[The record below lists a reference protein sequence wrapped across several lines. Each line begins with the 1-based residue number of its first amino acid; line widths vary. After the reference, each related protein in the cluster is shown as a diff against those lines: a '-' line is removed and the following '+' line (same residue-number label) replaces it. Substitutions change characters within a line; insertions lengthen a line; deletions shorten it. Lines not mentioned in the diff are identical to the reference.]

1 MFTPLAMGSSE
12 PWRAITAGFIHSPDL
27 PFHLLINMY
36 SVYIFGQV
44 LEPMLG
50 KVRFAALYL
59 ISIFGGSVAVMFLAP
74 AMTFVYGASSAVF
87 GLMAAYLVV
96 LRSLGG
102 SSQGMVGLIAL
113 NLVIDIA
120 IKDSRVAVK
129 ANKSRFAIQTLP
141 AKDYPVMTKA
151 SSEAVVITISQI
163 QLKRLLKQV
172 EFAMAQQDIRYY
184 LNGLLFEVN
193 GNQLNIVGT
202 DGHRLSFTSI
212 HLDQNYNKTEV
223 ILPRKTVIELI
234 KLLND
239 TEELVSV
246 ELYKGQVSFSF
257 NDIQLISKVIDG
269 KFPDYTRVI
278 PEGHNNQFTIDR
290 AQFLTSLQR
299 ASILSNEK
307 YRGIRMIIADN
318 NLKLISTNTEQE
330 EAEEELEIQYQQDPI
345 DIGFNVTYLIDVL
358 TNIQDEKVNLA
369 FLDTNSSCLFT
380 IPNNNDYKY
389 VVMPMRI

>member
-1 MFTPLAMGSSE
+1 MNIKINRDALLKPLANVASIVE
-12 PWRAITAGFIHSPDL
+12 RKHAL
-27 PFHLLINMY
+27 PILSNILIQGKD
-36 SVYIFGQV
+36 GQV
-44 LEPMLG
+44 QLTATDLEMQVSLSF
-50 KVRFAALYL
+50 KADLKEEIATT
-59 ISIFGGSVAVMFLAP
+59 ISARKFFDI
-74 AMTFVYGASSAVF
+74 T
-87 GLMAAYLVV
+87 
-96 LRSLGG
+96 RSLPDDC
-102 SSQGMVGLIAL
+102 
-113 NLVIDIA
+113 VIDIA
-120 IKDSRVAVK
+120 IKDNRVSVK

-172 EFAMAQQDIRYY
+172 EFAMAQQDIRYN

-239 TEELVSV
+239 SEELVTV
-246 ELYKGQVSFSF
+246 ELYKGQVNFGF

-290 AQFLTSLQR
+290 TQFLTSLQR

-307 YRGIRMIIADN
+307 YRGIRMMIADN
-318 NLKLISTNTEQE
+318 ILKLMSTNTEQE

-380 IPNNNDYKY
+380 IPNNNNYKY

>member
-1 MFTPLAMGSSE
+1 MNIKINRDALLKPLSNVASIVE
-12 PWRAITAGFIHSPDL
+12 RKHAL
-27 PFHLLINMY
+27 PILSNILIQGKD
-36 SVYIFGQV
+36 GQV
-44 LEPMLG
+44 QLTATDLEMQVSLSF
-50 KVRFAALYL
+50 KADLKEEIATT
-59 ISIFGGSVAVMFLAP
+59 ISARKFFDI
-74 AMTFVYGASSAVF
+74 T
-87 GLMAAYLVV
+87 
-96 LRSLGG
+96 RSLPDDC
-102 SSQGMVGLIAL
+102 
-113 NLVIDIA
+113 VIDII
-120 IKDSRVAVK
+120 IKDNRVTVK
-129 ANKSRFAIQTLP
+129 ASKSRFAIQTLP

-163 QLKRLLKQV
+163 QLKRLFKQV

-193 GNQLNIVGT
+193 GNQLNTVGT

-212 HLDQNYNKTEV
+212 YLDQNYNKTEA
-223 ILPRKTVIELI
+223 ILPRKTVVELI

-239 TEELVSV
+239 SEELVTV
-246 ELYKGQVSFSF
+246 ELLKGQVNFSF

-278 PEGHNNQFTIDR
+278 PRGHNNQFTIDR
-290 AQFLTSLQR
+290 TQFLISLQR

-307 YRGIRMIIADN
+307 YRGIRMMIADN
-318 NLKLISTNTEQE
+318 NLKLMSTNTEQE

-345 DIGFNVTYLIDVL
+345 DIGFNVTYLTDVL

-380 IPNNNDYKY
+380 IPNNNNYKY